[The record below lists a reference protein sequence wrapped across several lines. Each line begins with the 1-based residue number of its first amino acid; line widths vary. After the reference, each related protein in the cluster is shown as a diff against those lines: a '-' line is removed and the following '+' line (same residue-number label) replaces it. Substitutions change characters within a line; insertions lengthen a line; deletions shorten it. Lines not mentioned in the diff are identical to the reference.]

1 MNEQMRR
8 KFNRAEDPI
17 KKIQLDKML
26 SILFLLCIF
35 GACEKDGLLDGFSK
49 KKISW
54 FIIFTEK

>member
-1 MNEQMRR
+1 MRR